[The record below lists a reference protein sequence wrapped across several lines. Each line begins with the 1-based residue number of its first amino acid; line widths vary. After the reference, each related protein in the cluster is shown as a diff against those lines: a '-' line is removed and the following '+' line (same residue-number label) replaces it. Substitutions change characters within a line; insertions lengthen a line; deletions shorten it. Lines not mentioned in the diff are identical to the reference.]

1 MFIRVELCFEL
12 PFLKE
17 ELLQEWKNC
26 TDNKEKERNIDKR
39 TDLLAT
45 MLAMYPNCKT
55 SEISK
60 QLGISKGVIKIY
72 ARLFGIHKS
81 KELLSEIHRQN
92 GDHPKKGIHPNA
104 KAVEK
109 VARNGRVVATYRS
122 TTEAAR
128 ANGISS
134 KVMYNSCKWEIH
146 KYRDGYLY
154 RYKKYKEL

>member
-1 MFIRVELCFEL
+1 MFIRVELCFAL

-17 ELLQEWKNC
+17 ELLQEWIKC

-39 TDLLAT
+39 TDLFAT

-60 QLGISKGVIKIY
+60 QLGISKGVIKTY
-72 ARLFGIHKS
+72 AGLFGIHKS
-81 KELLSEIHRQN
+81 KELLSEIYRQN
-92 GDHPKKGIHPNA
+92 GDHPKKGIQPNA

-128 ANGISS
+128 TNGISV
-134 KVMYNSCKWEIH
+134 KVMYNSCKRKIH

-154 RYKKYKEL
+154 RYKK

>member
-1 MFIRVELCFEL
+1 MFIRVELCFAL

-17 ELLQEWKNC
+17 ELFQEWIKC
-26 TDNKEKERNIDKR
+26 TDKKEKERNIDKR

-60 QLGISKGVIKIY
+60 QLGISKQIIRLY
-72 ARLFGIHKS
+72 AGLFGIHKS
-81 KELLSEIHRQN
+81 KELRSGINRQN
-92 GDHPKKGIHPNA
+92 GDHPKKGIQPNA

-128 ANGISS
+128 ANGIKEKTMS
-134 KVMYNSCKWEIH
+134 KSCVKNLKI
-146 KYRDGYLY
+146 YRDGYLY
-154 RYKKYKEL
+154 RYKK

>member
-1 MFIRVELCFEL
+1 MFIRVELCFAL

-17 ELLQEWKNC
+17 ELLQEWIKC
-26 TDNKEKERNIDKR
+26 TDEKEKERNIDKR
-39 TDLLAT
+39 TDLFAT

-60 QLGISKGVIKIY
+60 QLGISKQVIKLY

-81 KELLSEIHRQN
+81 KELRSEINREN
-92 GDHPKKGIHPNA
+92 GDHPKKGIQPNA

-128 ANGISS
+128 TNGISV
-134 KVMYNSCKWEIH
+134 KVMYNSCKRKIH

-154 RYKKYKEL
+154 RYKK

>member
-1 MFIRVELCFEL
+1 MFIRVELCFAL

-17 ELLQEWKNC
+17 ELLQEWIKC
-26 TDNKEKERNIDKR
+26 TDKKEKERNIDKR

-60 QLGISKGVIKIY
+60 QLGISKQIIRLY
-72 ARLFGIHKS
+72 AGLFGIHKS
-81 KELLSEIHRQN
+81 KELRSEINRQN

>member
-1 MFIRVELCFEL
+1 MFINVELCFAL

-17 ELLQEWKNC
+17 ELFQEWIKC
-26 TDNKEKERNIDKR
+26 TDKKEKERNIDKR
-39 TDLLAT
+39 TDLFAT

-55 SEISK
+55 SDISK
-60 QLGISKGVIKIY
+60 QLGISKQVIRIY
-72 ARLFGIHKS
+72 ARLFGLHKS
-81 KELLSEIHRQN
+81 KELRSEINRQN
-92 GDHPKKGIHPNA
+92 GDHPKKGIQPNA

-128 ANGISS
+128 TNGISV
-134 KVMYNSCKWEIH
+134 KVMYNSCKRKIH

-154 RYKKYKEL
+154 RYKK